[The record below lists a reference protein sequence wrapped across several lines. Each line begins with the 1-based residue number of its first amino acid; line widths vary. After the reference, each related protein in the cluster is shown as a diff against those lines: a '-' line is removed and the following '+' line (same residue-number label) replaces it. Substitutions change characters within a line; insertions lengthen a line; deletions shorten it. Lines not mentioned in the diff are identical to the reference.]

1 MKQAARDGRGLV
13 GDADHLDDHCQGF
26 ARRAPSTLMPATD
39 RDGAETVRA
48 IATAGS
54 PAFVARCR
62 RVGGVIDAD
71 ACPGRDGR
79 FGMRVDSR

>member
-1 MKQAARDGRGLV
+1 
-13 GDADHLDDHCQGF
+13 
-26 ARRAPSTLMPATD
+26 MPATD

-62 RVGGVIDAD
+62 RVGDTNARTDATGATGCALTAGD
-71 ACPGRDGR
+71 AASWVWSEVWTEVWTWSPHQRGFSPPPPQGFAWGC
-79 FGMRVDSR
+79 